1 MKKKRSDKS
10 NFSIP
15 STTGIIYFEINCKLI
30 LAYAWM
36 LIQNYF
42 CNIFIS
48 CSISRITYE
57 QSKHIVGTFLW
68 RQKQIEKKTYTFT
81 LPHIFII
88 PIYVYLILDRQFY
101 QLISCVAPPKVI
113 KINKIVD
120 KAFKYICNYLIICQ
134 K

>member
-1 MKKKRSDKS
+1 MTFNIIYCKVSWPIKESILTPVALMLKTNFIVRLWIPNVHIHIYKKANIRFAASDFEWKKKSDKA
-10 NFSIP
+10 NFCIP
-15 STTGIIYFEINCKLI
+15 FTTGIIYFEINCKLI

-68 RQKQIEKKTYTFT
+68 RQKQI
-81 LPHIFII
+81 
-88 PIYVYLILDRQFY
+88 
-101 QLISCVAPPKVI
+101 
-113 KINKIVD
+113 
-120 KAFKYICNYLIICQ
+120 
-134 K
+134 